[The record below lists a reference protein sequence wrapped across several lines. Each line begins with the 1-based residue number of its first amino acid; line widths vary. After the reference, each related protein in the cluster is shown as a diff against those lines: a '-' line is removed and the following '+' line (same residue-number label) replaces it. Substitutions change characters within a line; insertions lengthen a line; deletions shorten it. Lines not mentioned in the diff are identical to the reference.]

1 MARDDIPTDANPFD
15 EPLPFLESRTGD
27 QQRLDELPDDWFDF
41 DLQQINATND
51 EADNAETEG
60 TPNPSDSGD
69 ERAIVALE
77 QAEQTDGYIE
87 QREHAKTKRT
97 VVGVVVTLLVVAG
110 LVFGFV
116 SGAFANLFKS
126 EPEQRPV
133 ASSESVPSIVEINV
147 EANSYTEQASPIAY
161 HLVGGPSDDSAEH
174 VDRYG
179 VVPAASGEGNSSNA
193 GSTKAFKV
201 TFDDLPEGSYTVSWS
216 ISFLPDGSILRAPDD
231 TAFKVSRGDV
241 ALTVK
246 FERLN
251 AVRVSTDEARAAYKQ
266 LEEWLATATGDA
278 ANMRDVILETARR
291 NAEAAPAIVAAGGL
305 EGNAREEESNTNAG
319 ESQQRASDQAV
330 VTEQVVEQAT
340 EQDEGAGTAA
350 EDADN
355 QNAPAGDDSGNAGD
369 NAGGDSG
376 GNPSGN
382 AQPEPTPTPE
392 PDTALDPEFSISAS
406 SVTSA
411 PA

>member
-69 ERAIVALE
+69 ERVIVAQE
-77 QAEQTDGYIE
+77 PTEQTDGYIE

-97 VVGVVVTLLVVAG
+97 VVGVVVALLVVAG

-116 SGAFANLFKS
+116 SGAFANLFKG
-126 EPEQRPV
+126 EPEQKPV

-161 HLVGGPSDDSAEH
+161 HLVGGPSGDSAVQ

-193 GSTKAFKV
+193 GSDKALKV

-241 ALTVK
+241 ALTVE

-251 AVRVSTDEARAAYKQ
+251 AARVSADEVRAAYEQ

-278 ANMRDVILETARR
+278 ANMRDAILETARR

-340 EQDEGAGTAA
+340 EQDEGTGTAA
-350 EDADN
+350 EDTDN

-382 AQPEPTPTPE
+382 AQPEPTPAPE
-392 PDTALDPEFSISAS
+392 PDSALDPEFSISAS